1 MGSLRNNGDG
11 KLMKVYYQN
20 GIFTIWYER
29 KSYRNYNRE
38 VKRVDNVF
46 YVEAKAKHMYTEED
60 AIKMLEA
67 IYLNMVYQKERERL
81 REKLKERF
89 HIY

>member
-11 KLMKVYYQN
+11 KLMEVYYQN

-29 KSYRNYNRE
+29 RSRRNYNRE
-38 VKRVDNVF
+38 IKRVDNVF
-46 YVEAKAKHMYTEED
+46 YVEAKNKYLYSEED

-67 IYLNMVYQKERERL
+67 IYLNMVSPKERQIL
-81 REKLKERF
+81 REKLKQRF
-89 HIY
+89 HIH